1 MRCHF
6 LIFTWKTDWNKK
18 HLPENF
24 CGGDNM
30 RAQNV
35 LAAGEQR
42 RGTNVTVSVLIR
54 KSGFY

>member
-1 MRCHF
+1 
-6 LIFTWKTDWNKK
+6 
-18 HLPENF
+18 
-24 CGGDNM
+24 M